1 MVDHKKIQRSTF
13 LSSQKKTNINLKYS
27 NFKILYKDLKKSRCR
42 TKRIGIQLNGN
53 EKFSNQSSFT
63 YKTDIR
69 DIKTNSH

>member
-1 MVDHKKIQRSTF
+1 MVDHKKNSKVNFFIQP
-13 LSSQKKTNINLKYS
+13 KKTNINLKYS